1 MDIIMASPKRKPKPR
16 PPHKAG
22 FVSIVGFP
30 NVGKSTL
37 LNMLIGQKVSIAT
50 PKPQTTRNRI
60 TGIKTHQDYQ
70 IVFTDSP
77 GILLHHAP
85 KDMFSR
91 FVQSE
96 AFASTHEAQVIL
108 YMLDA
113 TKLSKK
119 FNEKKKDEVIHSI
132 KELPIEEIPIIILL
146 NKVDLVKDKTQ
157 LLPMIEF
164 ASKITKTGLCIP
176 VSAKTGDGS
185 DIIIDE
191 ILKYLPEMD
200 RLYSKDFITLL
211 RERDLVSEI
220 IREKVMLYCH
230 QEIPYSAAVTIDNF
244 HDTRPE
250 STDESNSS
258 ELSENIV
265 PVKKNKSRQNTSNP
279 MLQKNLPEK
288 ISSKKISTKKI
299 WPKKIWPKKIWI
311 DATIHIEKSS
321 QKKIIIGAHGSGIK
335 HIGQQARADIEEL
348 LQYGVMLKLFVR
360 VDPDWKMQTSR
371 LKEFGYASSP

>member
-1 MDIIMASPKRKPKPR
+1 
-16 PPHKAG
+16 
-22 FVSIVGFP
+22 
-30 NVGKSTL
+30 
-37 LNMLIGQKVSIAT
+37 
-50 PKPQTTRNRI
+50 
-60 TGIKTHQDYQ
+60 
-70 IVFTDSP
+70 
-77 GILLHHAP
+77 
-85 KDMFSR
+85 MFSR

-119 FNEKKKDEVIHSI
+119 FNEKKKDEVIYSI
-132 KELPIEEIPIIILL
+132 KELPSENIPIIILL

-157 LLPMIEF
+157 LLPLIEF
-164 ASKITKTGLCIP
+164 ASKVTKTGLCIP
-176 VSAKTGDGS
+176 ISAKTGDGS
-185 DIIIDE
+185 DLIIDE

-211 RERDLVSEI
+211 RERDMVSEI

-230 QEIPYSAAVTIDNF
+230 QEIPYSTAVTIDNF
-244 HDTRPE
+244 NDTRPE
-250 STDESNSS
+250 SADESVPS

-265 PVKKNKSRQNTSNP
+265 HVKKTKSQQNISNP
-279 MLQKNLPEK
+279 ISQKNLPQTIPTKE
-288 ISSKKISTKKI
+288 ISIQNTWPKNT

-311 DATIHIEKSS
+311 DATIHVEKSS

-348 LQYGVMLKLFVR
+348 LQHGVMLKLFVR
-360 VDPDWKMQTSR
+360 VDPNWKMQTSR